1 MALWDKLR
9 VELDRAGRAAQ
20 TALDEGRE
28 GLELVRARRRADRAA
43 QELGY
48 AVYRARK
55 EGRELDPDSYAR
67 LSSALAA
74 CEAEVTRHESRL
86 ATIRGGR
93 TGSTGSEPLTGTV
106 QDAPS
111 SPPGSSPQSGT
122 P

>member
-1 MALWDKLR
+1 MALWDKVR

-20 TALDEGRE
+20 TAIDEGRE

-55 EGRELDPDSYAR
+55 DGRELDPDSYAR

-86 ATIRGGR
+86 ATIRGRTGR
-93 TGSTGSEPLTGTV
+93 TGGEPLTGTV
-106 QDAPS
+106 HDAPAS
-111 SPPGSSPQSGT
+111 PPPGSSAQSGT

>member
-20 TALDEGRE
+20 TAIDEGRE

-43 QELGY
+43 QDLGY

-55 EGRELDPDSYAR
+55 DGRELDAESYAR

-74 CEAEVTRHESRL
+74 CEAEAARHESRL
-86 ATIRGGR
+86 ATIRGR
-93 TGSTGSEPLTGTV
+93 TGATGTEPLSGKIH
-106 QDAPS
+106 DAP
-111 SPPGSSPQSGT
+111 PPRAQGDAP
-122 P
+122 